1 VLTFVQR
8 RHDSD
13 DSNSSAATTRYNL
26 LEATTETESDG
37 DLHETLA
44 ARTKFSASRVSGT
57 AKPSADASESD
68 AVDSNSLSNFK
79 VPLHIGHHG
88 LKAKPLCSAFTG
100 TDTDVGSDDFEH
112 ESLPDSE
119 PDNDSD
125 EPLAEVEAPVKQ
137 WCSLIHKFTTNPKD
151 SPAEPDS
158 ESESA
163 PSEDLGNLA
172 PPNDVSDGRSSCAD
186 EQRPPSR
193 TDSVKTLC
201 YDAEDYESINSF
213 SLPEVQAE
221 SRSRGNAGDPFDA
234 NDQFDFN
241 PAMISACLF
250 RFIRQHNLFDSLSGG
265 QAIPEGYEPL
275 KPAASIW
282 PSNEPAPGC
291 QHFV

>member
-1 VLTFVQR
+1 MGLI
-8 RHDSD
+8 
-13 DSNSSAATTRYNL
+13 
-26 LEATTETESDG
+26 
-37 DLHETLA
+37 LA
-44 ARTKFSASRVSGT
+44 ARTDSSGLLRYVSSKVTNPSYSRALPFIWLHLKDEEHLASRLRRLVWTLYEIANPGQKIT
-57 AKPSADASESD
+57 DGEYALKEFD
-68 AVDSNSLSNFK
+68 
-79 VPLHIGHHG
+79 GHG
-88 LKAKPLCSAFTG
+88 F
-100 TDTDVGSDDFEH
+100 
-112 ESLPDSE
+112 
-119 PDNDSD
+119 
-125 EPLAEVEAPVKQ
+125 Q
-137 WCSLIHKFTTNPKD
+137 
-151 SPAEPDS
+151 
-158 ESESA
+158 SA

-250 RFIRQHNLFDSLSGG
+250 RFIRQHYLFVSVSGG

>member
-1 VLTFVQR
+1 MHCGNIRSLLIITFIVLTFVQR

-13 DSNSSAATTRYNL
+13 DSISSAATTRYNL

-44 ARTKFSASRVSGT
+44 ARTKVSACVSGT
-57 AKPSADASESD
+57 AKPGADASDSD
-68 AVDSNSLSNFK
+68 AVDSLSNFK
-79 VPLHIGHHG
+79 VPLHIGHLG

-100 TDTDVGSDDFEH
+100 TDTDAGSDDFEH

-125 EPLAEVEAPVKQ
+125 DPLSEVEAPVKQ
-137 WCSLIHKFTTNPKD
+137 WFSLIHKFTNDPKD
-151 SPAEPDS
+151 SPTEPDS

-172 PPNDVSDGRSSCAD
+172 PPNDVSDGRSSCAG

-201 YDAEDYESINSF
+201 YDDEDYQSINSTLCDDAEDYESLNSL
-213 SLPEVQAE
+213 SLPED
-221 SRSRGNAGDPFDA
+221 RSLGNAGDPFDA
-234 NDQFDFN
+234 NDLFDFN
-241 PAMISACLF
+241 PAATSARLN
-250 RFIRQHNLFDSLSGG
+250 RFIRQ
-265 QAIPEGYEPL
+265 YY
-275 KPAASIW
+275 
-282 PSNEPAPGC
+282 
-291 QHFV
+291 

>member
-1 VLTFVQR
+1 MQCCNIRSSLIITFIVFTFVQR
-8 RHDSD
+8 KHDSD
-13 DSNSSAATTRYNL
+13 DSFSSAATNRYNL
-26 LEATTETESDG
+26 LEATTESDSDG
-37 DLHETLA
+37 NLHHD
-44 ARTKFSASRVSGT
+44 SG
-57 AKPSADASESD
+57 
-68 AVDSNSLSNFK
+68 
-79 VPLHIGHHG
+79 
-88 LKAKPLCSAFTG
+88 
-100 TDTDVGSDDFEH
+100 
-112 ESLPDSE
+112 
-119 PDNDSD
+119 
-125 EPLAEVEAPVKQ
+125 
-137 WCSLIHKFTTNPKD
+137 
-151 SPAEPDS
+151 
-158 ESESA
+158 
-163 PSEDLGNLA
+163 
-172 PPNDVSDGRSSCAD
+172 GRSSCAG
-186 EQRPPSR
+186 EQQPPSR

-250 RFIRQHNLFDSLSGG
+250 RFIRQHYLFDSVSGG

>member
-1 VLTFVQR
+1 MQCCNIRSLLIITFIVLTFVQR

-13 DSNSSAATTRYNL
+13 DSISSAATTRYNL

-44 ARTKFSASRVSGT
+44 ARTKVSACVSGT
-57 AKPSADASESD
+57 AKPGADASDSD
-68 AVDSNSLSNFK
+68 AVDSLSNFK
-79 VPLHIGHHG
+79 VPLHIGHLG

-100 TDTDVGSDDFEH
+100 TDTDAGSDDFEH

-125 EPLAEVEAPVKQ
+125 DPLSEVEAPVKQ
-137 WCSLIHKFTTNPKD
+137 WFSLIHKFTNDPKD
-151 SPAEPDS
+151 SPTEPDS

-172 PPNDVSDGRSSCAD
+172 PPNDVSDGRSSCAG

-201 YDAEDYESINSF
+201 YDDEDYQSINSTLCDDAEDYESLNSF

-221 SRSRGNAGDPFDA
+221 SQSSGNAGDPFDA

-241 PAMISACLF
+241 PSMISACLF
-250 RFIRQHNLFDSLSGG
+250 RFIRQH
-265 QAIPEGYEPL
+265 Y
-275 KPAASIW
+275 
-282 PSNEPAPGC
+282 
-291 QHFV
+291 